1 MKLVAAPS
9 IKPVVRIGS
18 TRADLASFP
27 EDVKGVQLENI
38 ALWHISWNLNS
49 VRTNCCLY
57 TRLSINLLRNGR
69 GERI

>member
-38 ALWHISWNLNS
+38 ALGTSLGI
-49 VRTNCCLY
+49 
-57 TRLSINLLRNGR
+57 
-69 GERI
+69 